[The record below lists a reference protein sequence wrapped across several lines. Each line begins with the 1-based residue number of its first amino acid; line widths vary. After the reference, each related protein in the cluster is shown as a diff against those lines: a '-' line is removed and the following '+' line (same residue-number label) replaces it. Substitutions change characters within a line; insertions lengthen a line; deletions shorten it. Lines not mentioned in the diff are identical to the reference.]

1 MPVLRGRVA
10 ILGLADRIW
19 TGQCGPSGV
28 SGRGGVVEYTVM
40 ELQSQYQTAYQEAY
54 GRAPVQPPIEW
65 CEEQYESAIDQLSW
79 ISFLN
84 RNDSQ

>member
-19 TGQCGPSGV
+19 TGQFGPSGV
-28 SGRGGVVEYTVM
+28 SSRGGIVEYTVM
-40 ELQSQYQTAYQEAY
+40 ELQSLYQVAYQEAY

-79 ISFLN
+79 IRFLD

>member
-1 MPVLRGRVA
+1 
-10 ILGLADRIW
+10 
-19 TGQCGPSGV
+19 
-28 SGRGGVVEYTVM
+28 M